1 MSLEMD
7 FRTLGLPPGSD
18 WEDVKSAFRR
28 LARTY
33 HPDVAGPEHS
43 RRFAEITRAY
53 MSLKESIQA
62 PSVGV
67 PSRPVERPRTS
78 RGRRGT
84 SGTPWWDPGR
94 FVGRLQRLW
103 RSGRASFARR
113 RPAEDTQRSPARD
126 RFVEEALDRAE
137 MHFRQI
143 LGRRVA
149 AREEALRASLKRRLE
164 SRHPGVVLLAL
175 DELARSPDPGYAR
188 KALVEHLN
196 RERPDPESLRRVL
209 SLFPGAD
216 PEGGLARALS
226 RWGGAYAPSE
236 ALSVIRWLR
245 GRVTGASTGG
255 ERREWLRPFLTN
267 SSPEVAASA
276 LQNWPAGTGLP
287 DVSDLIRLFRQEDA
301 ALWVALLRLIR
312 REGVSPW
319 MLPHL
324 ERLSRTHPAAPV
336 RVWAAAIVRDRAV
349 G

>member
-1 MSLEMD
+1 MD

-149 AREEALRASLKRRLE
+149 AREDGNAPQLLLAPADDASVQGRYALRYGSQE
-164 SRHPGVVLLAL
+164 
-175 DELARSPDPGYAR
+175 RSVQPA
-188 KALVEHLN
+188 E
-196 RERPDPESLRRVL
+196 
-209 SLFPGAD
+209 
-216 PEGGLARALS
+216 
-226 RWGGAYAPSE
+226 SE
-236 ALSVIRWLR
+236 ASVETQETP
-245 GRVTGASTGG
+245 VATEAPA
-255 ERREWLRPFLTN
+255 EPV
-267 SSPEVAASA
+267 VAAKRP
-276 LQNWPAGTGLP
+276 PAKAATP
-287 DVSDLIRLFRQEDA
+287 ANPQAKPYAKDLSPANEVEKKYQD
-301 ALWVALLRLIR
+301 LLKQYRI
-312 REGVSPW
+312 
-319 MLPHL
+319 
-324 ERLSRTHPAAPV
+324 TN
-336 RVWAAAIVRDRAV
+336 
-349 G
+349 